1 MAVEEKRVQRIL
13 RELLITSLILGT
25 SFLLATLSTFMLQTG
40 EFRLAVFCAIAS
52 LILVAIGGFYI
63 VPKLARRINLRLL
76 SFKFP
81 YSATTETAFFL
92 VITIIIGFSAVNTGN
107 NLLYLVFS
115 IMLAVLLSSG
125 IISEASLRG
134 IDVSLRFPEHIFA
147 SQETLLDL
155 TLINRKAITPSFS
168 VTVGVLS
175 DLEEEVKGEG
185 IGQRVRQLLT
195 GPDMAKGLRRLGHFS
210 ILPGG
215 SRMTQK
221 IAYTFPRRGSYL
233 ITGFT
238 VSTKFPFGFL
248 RKTHEREAL
257 GEILIYPKMQPFS
270 RFSAAL
276 PILSGVIES
285 IERGMSSDLY
295 MIRPYQFRD
304 NLRHIAWKATAKSRQ
319 LMVKE
324 FTREDERRI
333 TIVLDDRIDV
343 KEGGKFEKAIEVVAS
358 LLEHFTAQ
366 GTELRLL
373 TPLERTEFDTGQD
386 HFYEMLKILALVQPA
401 SSSASEEKRSELEQ
415 LLQDDRN
422 DYKVVFTSQQV
433 KVLEGQD
440 VRVVDLKA
448 L

>member
-1 MAVEEKRVQRIL
+1 MTAEEKRERVQRIL
-13 RELLITSLILGT
+13 RELLITSLILGA
-25 SFLLATLSTFMLQTG
+25 SFLLATLSTFMLQAG
-40 EFRLAVFCAIAS
+40 DFRLAVFSAISS

-63 VPKLARRINLRLL
+63 VPKLARRINLRLFSL
-76 SFKFP
+76 KFP

-92 VITIIIGFSAVNTGN
+92 VITIIVGFSAVNTGN

-115 IMLAVLLSSG
+115 VMLAVLLSSG

-147 SQETLLDL
+147 SQETMLDL

-175 DLEEEVKGEG
+175 DIEEEFRAEG
-185 IGQRVRQLLT
+185 IGQRVRHFLM
-195 GPDMAKGLRRLGHFS
+195 GPELAKGLRKLAHFS
-210 ILPGG
+210 ILPGN
-215 SRMTQK
+215 SRMSQK
-221 IAYTFPRRGSYL
+221 ISYTFPRRGSYL

-248 RKTHEREAL
+248 RKTHERDAL
-257 GEILIYPKMQPFS
+257 GEILVYPRMQPFS
-270 RFSAAL
+270 CFSATL

-304 NLRHIAWKATAKSRQ
+304 NLRYIAWKATAKTRQ

-333 TIVLDDRIDV
+333 TVILDNNIDL
-343 KEGGKFEKAIEVVAS
+343 KDEDKFEKAVEIVAS

-366 GTELRLL
+366 GAELRLL
-373 TPLERTEFDTGQD
+373 TPLEQTEFDTGQD
-386 HFYEMLKILALVQPA
+386 HFYKMLKILTFIQPA
-401 SSSASEEKRSELEQ
+401 SEERGGLEP
-415 LLQDDRN
+415 LLGDDRN
-422 DYKVVFTSQQV
+422 DYKLVFTCQQV
-433 KVLEGQD
+433 MDGQD
-440 VRVVDLKA
+440 IRVVDLKA

>member
-1 MAVEEKRVQRIL
+1 MVAEEKKARLQRVL

-40 EFRLAVFCAIAS
+40 EFRFAVFSAISS

-76 SFKFP
+76 SFKVP

-92 VITIIIGFSAVNTGN
+92 VITIIVGFSAVNTGN
-107 NLLYLVFS
+107 NLLYLIFS
-115 IMLAVLLSSG
+115 VMLAVLLSSG

-155 TLINRKAITPSFS
+155 TLINRKTITPSFS
-168 VTVGVLS
+168 ITVGVLS
-175 DLEEEVKGEG
+175 DLEEESKAEG
-185 IGQRVRQLLT
+185 IGQQLRQFLI
-195 GPDMAKGLRRLGHFS
+195 GPDIAKGLRRLCHFS
-210 ILPGG
+210 ILPGN
-215 SRMTQK
+215 SRISQK
-221 IAYTFPRRGSYL
+221 ISYTFPRRGSYL

-257 GEILIYPKMQPFS
+257 GELLVYPKMQPFS
-270 RFSAAL
+270 HFSAAL

-304 NLRHIAWKATAKSRQ
+304 SMRHIAWKATAKSKQ
-319 LMVKE
+319 FMVKD

-333 TIVLDDRIDV
+333 TIILDNQIDLKDV
-343 KEGGKFEKAIEVVAS
+343 ERFEKAIEVVAS

-366 GTELRLL
+366 GAELRLL
-373 TPLERTEFDTGQD
+373 TRLEQTEFDTGYD
-386 HFYEMLKILALVQPA
+386 HFYEMLKILALIQPA
-401 SSSASEEKRSELEQ
+401 IEDKSELEP
-415 LLQDDRN
+415 LLMEDKN
-422 DYKVVFTSQQV
+422 DYKVVFTSQPV
-433 KVLEGQD
+433 RVMDGQD
-440 VRVVDLKA
+440 IRLVDLRT